1 MGQVLDSVSEFAD
14 EIRADGAEGDTL
26 MRLTDRSAKRLRDA
40 GVIRLLQPKEFGGLE
55 AHPRE
60 FAETAMAIGAMDGAT
75 GWVSGIVGVHPWE
88 MAFFDPKAQ
97 EEVWGENPD
106 TWIASPYAPM
116 GVATPVDG
124 GYILNGRWSF
134 SSGTDHCDWV
144 MIGAAVGD
152 KDGNRLNPPQSLHV
166 LLPRS
171 DYRIDHDSWNVV
183 GLRGTGSKDLIVEN
197 AFLPEYRTL
206 RAERVM
212 GGVAWQDAGRDETL
226 YKFPFSCIFPLGI
239 TSSLIGIAE
248 GALNCYIESQRER
261 VTVSGTAIK
270 QDPYVLS
277 NLGDAAAEIAASRAA
292 LLETVDRFWDL
303 TERGIEVTFEQRAIG
318 RRTQV
323 AAAWR
328 AVRAVDEIFS
338 RAGGGALQLSNPLQ
352 RVWRDAHA
360 GLSHAIHVPGSIFHA
375 ATLTQLGEE
384 PQGMMRSMI

>member
-261 VTVSGTAIK
+261 VTVSGNAIK

-352 RVWRDAHA
+352 RFWRDAHA

>member
-40 GVIRLLQPKEFGGLE
+40 GVIRLLQPKELGGLE

-352 RVWRDAHA
+352 RFWRDAHA